1 MRWIIEPF
9 HYEFMQRALLGCIL
23 IGFTN
28 GFLSAFIVLRR
39 MALLA
44 DALSHSLL
52 PGLALGAIF
61 FGLAPMGLFAGAISA
76 AALVALGGQL
86 LSRSSRL
93 KDDTA
98 IAALYTVAFALGI
111 LLLSYSKA
119 RVDLHHFL
127 FGNILGLT
135 NLDLWISYGIT
146 VVTLLTLIGW
156 QRSLLLTLFDVTV
169 AKSQGVPVTR
179 LLYLLMILMV
189 LAMISSLQAV
199 GVVLSLG
206 LLVLPGATIYLWCD
220 SFDAMAWGGG
230 LLGMIGSC
238 IGLLISYW
246 TNIGSGPAIVL
257 VLGLFMLLSY
267 LFSPR
272 YGIISR
278 FLKPKHLHEESLARW
293 KK

>member
-1 MRWIIEPF
+1 MHWITEPF
-9 HYEFMQRALLGCIL
+9 HFEFMQRALLGCIL

-52 PGLALGAIF
+52 PGLAIGAIF

-76 AALVALGGQL
+76 AAFVALGGQL

-135 NLDLWISYGIT
+135 NLDLWISYGIS
-146 VVTLLTLIGW
+146 VVTLLTLIAW
-156 QRSLLLTLFDVTV
+156 QRALLLTLFDVTV
-169 AKSQGVPVTR
+169 AKSQGVPVTK

-230 LLGMIGSC
+230 ILGMIGSS

-246 TNIGSGPAIVL
+246 ANIGSGPAIVL
-257 VLGLFMLLSY
+257 VLGFFMLLSY

-272 YGIISR
+272 YGIITR
-278 FLKPKHLHEESLARW
+278 LLKPKHLHAESLARW
-293 KK
+293 GK

>member
-1 MRWIIEPF
+1 MRWILDPF
-9 HYEFMQRALLGCIL
+9 HFEFMQRALLGCIL

-52 PGLALGAIF
+52 PGLAIGAIF
-61 FGLAPMGLFAGAISA
+61 FGLAPMGLFFGAVSA
-76 AALVALGGQL
+76 AGMVALGGQL

-98 IAALYTVAFALGI
+98 IAALYTIAFALGI
-111 LLLSYSKA
+111 LLLNYSRVK
-119 RVDLHHFL
+119 VDLHHFL

-135 NLDLWISYGIT
+135 DLDLWISYAISAL
-146 VVTLLTLIGW
+146 TLLVLISQ
-156 QRSLLLTLFDVTV
+156 QRALLFTLFDATV

-206 LLVLPGATIYLWCD
+206 LLVLPGATVYLWCD
-220 SFDAMAWGGG
+220 SFDAIAWGGG
-230 LLGMIGSC
+230 VIGMIGSC
-238 IGLLISYW
+238 AGLLISYW
-246 TNIGSGPAIVL
+246 ANIGSGPAIVL
-257 VLGLFMLLSY
+257 VLGIFLLISY

-272 YGIISR
+272 YGILTR
-278 FLKPKHLHEESLARW
+278 LFKPRHLHEESLARW
-293 KK
+293 KA

>member
-1 MRWIIEPF
+1 MRWILDPF
-9 HYEFMQRALLGCIL
+9 HFEFMQRALLGCIL

-52 PGLALGAIF
+52 PGLAIGAIF
-61 FGLAPMGLFAGAISA
+61 FGLAPMGLFFGAVSA
-76 AALVALGGQL
+76 AGMVALGGQL

-98 IAALYTVAFALGI
+98 IAALYTIAFALGI
-111 LLLSYSKA
+111 LLLNYSRVK
-119 RVDLHHFL
+119 VDLHHFL

-135 NLDLWISYGIT
+135 DLDLWISYAISAL
-146 VVTLLTLIGW
+146 TLLVLISQ
-156 QRSLLLTLFDVTV
+156 QRALLFTLFDATV

-206 LLVLPGATIYLWCD
+206 LLVLPGATVYLWCD

-230 LLGMIGSC
+230 VIGMIGSC
-238 IGLLISYW
+238 AGLLISYW

-257 VLGLFMLLSY
+257 VLGIFLLASY
-267 LFSPR
+267 LFSPK
-272 YGIISR
+272 YGILIR
-278 FLKPKHLHEESLARW
+278 LFKPRHLHEESLARW
-293 KK
+293 KA

>member
-1 MRWIIEPF
+1 MRWILDPF
-9 HYEFMQRALLGCIL
+9 HFEFMQRALLGCIL

-52 PGLALGAIF
+52 PGLAIGAIF
-61 FGLAPMGLFAGAISA
+61 FGLAPMGLFFGAVSA
-76 AALVALGGQL
+76 AAMVALGGQL

-98 IAALYTVAFALGI
+98 IAALYTIAFALGI
-111 LLLSYSKA
+111 LLLNYSRV

-135 NLDLWISYGIT
+135 DLDLWISYGISAL
-146 VVTLLTLIGW
+146 TLLVLISQ
-156 QRSLLLTLFDVTV
+156 QRALLLTLFDATV

-206 LLVLPGATIYLWCD
+206 LLVLPGATVYLWCD

-230 LLGMIGSC
+230 VIGMIGSC
-238 IGLLISYW
+238 AGLLISYW

-257 VLGLFMLLSY
+257 VLGLFLLVSY

-272 YGIISR
+272 YGILVR
-278 FLKPKHLHEESLARW
+278 LLKPKHLHEESLARW
-293 KK
+293 RS

>member
-1 MRWIIEPF
+1 MRWILDPF
-9 HYEFMQRALLGCIL
+9 HFEFMQRALLGCIL

-52 PGLALGAIF
+52 PGLAIGAIF
-61 FGLAPMGLFAGAISA
+61 FGLAPMGLFFGAVSA
-76 AALVALGGQL
+76 AAMVALGGQL

-98 IAALYTVAFALGI
+98 IAALYTIAFALGI
-111 LLLSYSKA
+111 LLLNYSRV

-135 NLDLWISYGIT
+135 DLDLWISYGISAL
-146 VVTLLTLIGW
+146 TLLVLISQ
-156 QRSLLLTLFDVTV
+156 QRALLLTLFDATV

-206 LLVLPGATIYLWCD
+206 LLVLPGATVYLWCD

-230 LLGMIGSC
+230 VIGMIGSC
-238 IGLLISYW
+238 AGLLISYW

-257 VLGLFMLLSY
+257 VLGLFLLASY

-272 YGIISR
+272 YGILIR
-278 FLKPKHLHEESLARW
+278 LLKPKHLHEESLARW
-293 KK
+293 RS

>member
-1 MRWIIEPF
+1 MHWIIDPF
-9 HYEFMQRALLGCIL
+9 HFEFMQRALLGCIL

-52 PGLALGAIF
+52 PGLAVGAIF
-61 FGLAPMGLFAGAISA
+61 FGLAPMGLFFGALSA
-76 AALVALGGQL
+76 AAMVALGGQL

-98 IAALYTVAFALGI
+98 IAALYTIAFALGI
-111 LLLSYSKA
+111 LLLNYSKV

-135 NLDLWISYGIT
+135 DLDLWISYAISA
-146 VVTLLTLIGW
+146 LTLIVLISQ
-156 QRSLLLTLFDVTV
+156 QRALLLTLFDATV

-179 LLYLLMILMV
+179 LLYLLMVLMV

-206 LLVLPGATIYLWCD
+206 LLVMPGATVYLWCD

-230 LLGMIGSC
+230 VIGMVGSC
-238 IGLLISYW
+238 AGLLISYW
-246 TNIGSGPAIVL
+246 ANIGSGPAIVM
-257 VLGLFMLLSY
+257 VLGLFLLVSY

-272 YGIISR
+272 YGIVIR
-278 FLKPKHLHEESLARW
+278 LLKPRHLHEESLARW
-293 KK
+293 HE

>member
-9 HYEFMQRALLGCIL
+9 HFEFMQRALLGCLL

-52 PGLALGAIF
+52 PGLAIGAIF
-61 FGLAPMGLFAGAISA
+61 FGLAPMGLFFGAVSA
-76 AALVALGGQL
+76 AAMVALGGQL

-98 IAALYTVAFALGI
+98 IAALYTIAFALGI
-111 LLLSYSKA
+111 LLLNYSKA

-135 NLDLWISYGIT
+135 DLDLWISYAISAL
-146 VVTLLTLIGW
+146 TLLVLISQ
-156 QRSLLLTLFDVTV
+156 QRALLLTLFDATV

-230 LLGMIGSC
+230 LLGMVGSC
-238 IGLLISYW
+238 AGLLISYW
-246 TNIGSGPAIVL
+246 ANIGSGPAIVL
-257 VLGLFMLLSY
+257 VLGAFLMLSY

-272 YGIISR
+272 YGVLIR
-278 FLKPKHLHEESLARW
+278 LFKPRHWHDESLARW
-293 KK
+293 RS

>member
-1 MRWIIEPF
+1 MRWILDPF
-9 HYEFMQRALLGCIL
+9 HFEFMQRALLGCIL

-52 PGLALGAIF
+52 PGLAIGAIF
-61 FGLAPMGLFAGAISA
+61 FGLAPMGLFFGAVSA
-76 AALVALGGQL
+76 AGMVALGGQL

-98 IAALYTVAFALGI
+98 IAALYTIAFALGI
-111 LLLSYSKA
+111 LLLNYSRVK
-119 RVDLHHFL
+119 VDLHHFL

-135 NLDLWISYGIT
+135 DLDLWISYAISAL
-146 VVTLLTLIGW
+146 TLLVLISQ
-156 QRSLLLTLFDVTV
+156 QRALLFTLFDATV

-206 LLVLPGATIYLWCD
+206 LLVLPGATVYLWCD

-230 LLGMIGSC
+230 VIGMIGSC
-238 IGLLISYW
+238 AGLLISYW

-257 VLGLFMLLSY
+257 VLGVFLLASY

-272 YGIISR
+272 YGILIR
-278 FLKPKHLHEESLARW
+278 LFKPRHLHEESLARW
-293 KK
+293 KA